1 MIFGGVRVFES
12 ELATTRIAVK
22 RSKNRRLQKKFIKRY
37 GYKSVPG
44 CIQVSMGIFMH
55 PVLYEKLKEASNE
68 THTK

>member
-22 RSKNRRLQKKFIKRY
+22 RSKNRRLQKKFIKQY
-37 GYKSVPG
+37 GYKYVPS
-44 CIQVSMGIFMH
+44 CLQTPMGIFMH
-55 PVLYEKLKEASNE
+55 PVLFEKLKGSSNE